1 MKQSIVLALS
11 FVGFIAG
18 TASATDITCSSKKNE
33 SLYFTTGQVLFTAQ
47 VDTTTALSF
56 ASLSTTG
63 SSALGANDEEV
74 DGKIQGRYVR
84 FQMAD
89 SWCSYKITFP
99 VDFATRKSTPMFLDA
114 SCEARSKANI
124 LLTCSIK

>member
-11 FVGFIAG
+11 FVGLIAG
-18 TASATDITCSSKKNE
+18 TASAKDISCSSKKNE
-33 SLYFTTGQVLFTAQ
+33 SLYFTTGQVSFTAR

-63 SSALGANDEEV
+63 SSNLGSNDEEV

-89 SWCSYKITFP
+89 AWCSYKITFP
-99 VDFATRKSTPMFLDA
+99 SDFETRKTTPMFLDA
-114 SCEARSKANI
+114 SCEASSKASI
-124 LLTCSIK
+124 LLTCSVK